1 VDFHQFET
9 VLNNIMLVVVVML
22 EIFGAIVVFYGSALS
37 FFRFIH
43 SHMEGRQIRLTFS
56 RYLVFG
62 LEFKLA
68 GEIIR
73 TVVVRSFEEV
83 AILAAIIVLRATLNF
98 IVHWEMKQE
107 ESGHG

>member
-1 VDFHQFET
+1 MDLHALET
-9 VLNNIMLVVVVML
+9 LINNVMLLMVIIL
-22 EIFGAIVVFYGSALS
+22 EIFGAVVVMYGSTLT

-43 SHMEGRQIRLTFS
+43 SHMEGRQIRLTFA

-73 TVVVRSFEEV
+73 TVIVRSYQEV

-107 ESGHG
+107 ESE